1 MTDFL
6 TKIFDAVSPFFI
18 GFSPFILPL
27 LILAPFKIFSIM
39 ERDFEQNYEAYF
51 ERQHIRF
58 MKRQRRAARRRLMRY
73 RRECRRKTKHN
84 VFDRRENAYLV
95 EFMRKE

>member
-6 TKIFDAVSPFFI
+6 TKIFEAVSPFFI
-18 GFSPFILPL
+18 VFSPIILPL
-27 LILAPFKIFSIM
+27 LFVAPFKIFRAM

-84 VFDRRENAYLV
+84 VFDRRENAYLL
-95 EFMRKE
+95 EFMRRK